1 MRQSLGDWDRTDAGH
16 PGRPARPHYTA
27 EVSGTWGES
36 GMASSGRRNLMALAV
51 AVLLPLIAG
60 VLGAVATSEAV
71 PTWYAGLAKPA
82 WNPPPWLFAPVWTV
96 LYVAMGVASWLV
108 WRIARSEV
116 AGASA
121 TARTALLLYAAQLV
135 VNAAWSPTFFG
146 LKRPDL
152 ALVVIVVLWVL
163 VAFTTWHFLRLSRAA
178 GLLLVPYAGWV
189 TFATALNAAVWQLN
203 R

>member
-1 MRQSLGDWDRTDAGH
+1 MALG
-16 PGRPARPHYTA
+16 
-27 EVSGTWGES
+27 
-36 GMASSGRRNLMALAV
+36 GRRNVVMLAG

-60 VLGAVATSEAV
+60 ALGAIATSEAV

-96 LYVAMGVASWLV
+96 LYVAMGVASWLI
-108 WRIARSEV
+108 WRIAARSEG
-116 AGASA
+116 AGLS
-121 TARTALLLYAAQLV
+121 TAVRTALLLYAAQLV
-135 VNAAWSPTFFG
+135 VNTAWSPIFFG

-152 ALVVIVVLWVL
+152 ALVVIVVLSIL